1 MKKLILCFFCCIC
14 LISCKSTVHLPIPGE
29 ATIKQNNIYSEYM
42 SIGDAYLDLEKFDKA
57 ITYYQ
62 KAMVNKNLY
71 WTAYYKSG
79 RSYALSKKWK
89 EAKKV
94 YFDLL
99 KRDPENIS
107 VRMSLAYITAMEGDL
122 DSAEEIYKS
131 LWNNNSDNSE
141 ILVNYINVLIANNN
155 VSEAKNLIKTLKE
168 KFQENKNIESFEK
181 KIEELSKEVLE
192 DFTEKSPN
200 NESSSSEN

>member
-1 MKKLILCFFCCIC
+1 
-14 LISCKSTVHLPIPGE
+14 
-29 ATIKQNNIYSEYM
+29 
-42 SIGDAYLDLEKFDKA
+42 
-57 ITYYQ
+57 
-62 KAMVNKNLY
+62 MVNKNLY
-71 WTAYYKSG
+71 WTAYYKLG

-181 KIEELSKEVLE
+181 KIEELDDMKGEPPMAMLVPLMILAFLAIILGVL
-192 DFTEKSPN
+192 PN
-200 NESSSSEN
+200 GLINYAAQIAASVL

>member
-29 ATIKQNNIYSEYM
+29 STIKQNNIYSEYM

-71 WTAYYKSG
+71 WTAYYKLG

-89 EAKKV
+89 DAKKV

-192 DFTEKSPN
+192 DFTEKSSN
-200 NESSSSEN
+200 TEESSAEN

>member
-1 MKKLILCFFCCIC
+1 M
-14 LISCKSTVHLPIPGE
+14 
-29 ATIKQNNIYSEYM
+29 
-42 SIGDAYLDLEKFDKA
+42 
-57 ITYYQ
+57 
-62 KAMVNKNLY
+62 
-71 WTAYYKSG
+71 
-79 RSYALSKKWK
+79 
-89 EAKKV
+89 
-94 YFDLL
+94 

-155 VSEAKNLIKTLKE
+155 VSEAKNLIKILKE
-168 KFQENKNIESFEK
+168 KFQDNKNIESFEK